1 MESRRVSACPALAR
15 KSNTLIENN
24 TTLHRVY
31 IDTSETI
38 TDVRERLACLPQQSI
53 ALVVPQPTQLQNIV
67 AWKLLAR
74 CVQELGKEVLIVSSD
89 RQIRALAK
97 SVKFALIPAAL
108 PTEARPRTVRKASGR
123 AS

>member
-1 MESRRVSACPALAR
+1 MSARSALAR
-15 KSNTLIENN
+15 KSNTLIESN

-108 PTEARPRTVRKASGR
+108 PTERSSRTVRKASGR

>member
-1 MESRRVSACPALAR
+1 VRPALAR
-15 KSNTLIENN
+15 KSNALIENN
-24 TTLHRVY
+24 TQVHRVY

-38 TDVRERLACLPQQSI
+38 TDVRERLARLPQQSI

-74 CVQELGKEVLIVSSD
+74 CVEELGKEVLIVSSD

-97 SVKFALIPAAL
+97 SVKLELIPAAL
-108 PTEARPRTVRKASGR
+108 PTERSPRALRKASER